1 MRFLKKVLKAEFDFI
16 NNDITIKEF
25 KNKIFSDDL
34 SCEADDEGIKRG
46 FCGEDPEE
54 FLIME
59 TSNFLRLHDGL
70 PNNSDKSKITNVTTK
85 IELCNDGMA
94 CNFKI
99 LYFLHGNQAFTDVV
113 TLNSDSSKVKDIRLL
128 NDCNHFIIF
137 ECKKNALFYRFEF
150 TF

>member
-16 NNDITIKEF
+16 NNDITVKEF

-59 TSNFLRLHDGL
+59 TSNFLKLNSNKL
-70 PNNSDKSKITNVTTK
+70 YPNISDKSKITNVTTK
-85 IELCNDGMA
+85 IELCNDGMS

-99 LYFLHGNQAFTDVV
+99 LYFFHGEQTFTDLV
-113 TLNSDSSKVKDIRLL
+113 TLNSDSSKVKDIRIL
-128 NDCNHFIIF
+128 NDCKHFIIF
-137 ECKKNALFYRFEF
+137 ECKKNA
-150 TF
+150 

>member
-16 NNDITIKEF
+16 NNDITVKEF
-25 KNKIFSDDL
+25 KNEIFSDDL

-59 TSNFLRLHDGL
+59 TSNFLRLNDGL
-70 PNNSDKSKITNVTTK
+70 SKNLDKSKITNVTTK
-85 IELCNDGMA
+85 IELCNDGMS

-99 LYFLHGNQAFTDVV
+99 LYFHHGKQAFTDLV

-137 ECKKNALFYRFEF
+137 ECKKNA
-150 TF
+150 